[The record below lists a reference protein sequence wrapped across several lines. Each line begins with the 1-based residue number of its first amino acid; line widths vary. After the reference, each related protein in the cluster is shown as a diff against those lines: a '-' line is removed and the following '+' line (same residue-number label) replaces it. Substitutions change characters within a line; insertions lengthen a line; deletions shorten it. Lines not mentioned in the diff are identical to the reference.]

1 MIMST
6 TEMHLNRWI
15 CDQIHII
22 SHRYNSK
29 LQNNVVTKLNTC
41 TMYTVHPIGGTDLPG
56 EHMTY
61 ICKYIVD
68 KFRVDLMIKLN
79 YSQYD

>member
-1 MIMST
+1 
-6 TEMHLNRWI
+6 
-15 CDQIHII
+15 
-22 SHRYNSK
+22 
-29 LQNNVVTKLNTC
+29 
-41 TMYTVHPIGGTDLPG
+41 MYTVHPIGGTDLPG